1 MKTYREFIAWQK
13 AMSFVTSVYKLTR
26 IFTKE
31 ELFGLTSQLKRAA
44 VSIPSNFAEGFG
56 RNGKNEF
63 LHYVRIA
70 IGSLYECQTQLEIA
84 MNINYSTEE
93 QFQTIY
99 NDSRE
104 VEALLRGLETKLN
117 SNKKQ

>member
-1 MKTYREFIAWQK
+1 MKTYREFVAWQK
-13 AMSFVTSVYKLTR
+13 AMGYVTSVYKLTR
-26 IFTKE
+26 LFPKE
-31 ELFGLTSQLKRAA
+31 ELFGLTSQLRRAV

-56 RNGKNEF
+56 RNGNNEF
-63 LHYVRIA
+63 LHFVRIS

-84 MNINYSTEE
+84 MNIEYLNEE

-104 VEALLRGLETKLN
+104 VEALLRGLETKLQN
-117 SNKKQ
+117 NKK